1 MILPTELMAT
11 MAAVKIAPDLEP
23 VYSEDEISP
32 LAGRPNDSRP
42 HGLPSGHL
50 GGPCGLPGS
59 EPDELSTEELRAWRG
74 LLRTHA
80 SLAKLLDAELEAQHG
95 LPMTSY
101 EVLHHLEGAEQG
113 RMRMCDLAE
122 QAQLSRSG
130 LTRLVDRLERDGLIE
145 RCSCEHDARGA
156 YACLTP
162 TGRGLLCEAR
172 CTHRALV
179 REHFLSR
186 FSAQELRSLAS
197 LWERIAPDCGCKA
210 G

>member
-1 MILPTELMAT
+1 MAT
-11 MAAVKIAPDLEP
+11 MAAVKSAPDLEP

-32 LAGRPNDSRP
+32 LAGRPDPSRS
-42 HGLPSGHL
+42 HGLRSAQL
-50 GGPCGLPGS
+50 GGACGLSRS
-59 EPDELSTEELRAWRG
+59 EPDELSVEELRAWRG

-101 EVLHHLEGAEQG
+101 EVLHHLEGAERG

-156 YACLTP
+156 YACLTQA
-162 TGRGLLCEAR
+162 GSEVLCKAR
-172 CTHRALV
+172 STHRSLV

-186 FSAQELRSLAS
+186 FSAQELQSLAS